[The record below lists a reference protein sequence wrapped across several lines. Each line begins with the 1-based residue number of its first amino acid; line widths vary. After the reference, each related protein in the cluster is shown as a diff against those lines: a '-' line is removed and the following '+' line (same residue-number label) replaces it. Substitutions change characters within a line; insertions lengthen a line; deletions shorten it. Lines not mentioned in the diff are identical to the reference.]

1 MRDRQGQALAARM
14 RTSMTRDAVGSGAC
28 EIIWVESAEVEPEN

>member
-1 MRDRQGQALAARM
+1 MRGRQGQALEARM